1 MIKNDLNTASAEN
14 LPEEMKKKLKDAIKE
29 MSDSYLRI
37 EAERE
42 LQKQILDTISDEIGV
57 DKKIIRKMARTY
69 HKQDFDLVREEHE
82 TFEASY
88 ESVFGRGL

>member
-1 MIKNDLNTASAEN
+1 MINDMNTASAEN
-14 LPEEMKKKLKDAIKE
+14 LTEELKKKLKDAIKE

-37 EAERE
+37 ESERE
-42 LQKQILDTISDEIGV
+42 LQKQILDTVSEEIGV

-69 HKQDFDLVREEHE
+69 HKQDFELVREEHE

-88 ESVFGRGL
+88 ESVFGKGL